1 MGTRR
6 RTLGD
11 VRPAGGCRPSARPRG
26 RGCQSHTRLSSS
38 PSVEV
43 LGSTCPGFSA
53 PKSHLAAQFCPVGQR
68 RSCPGLMPSTFPS
81 PWRERGHGRPP
92 STSRRTGE
100 EGQQTC
106 AMEGAWAARQARA
119 VHVHCHGLSRVPV
132 RPAQGAHPAK
142 RQPHARIRG
151 PHARQGQLS
160 KLVPLCGFRLWGA
173 CTLQHPWGCST
184 SGRGMVGA
192 ERVAAS
198 EGPPRGKPLQGCSV
212 HHGTQATSG
221 HPLGGVAVLDST

>member
-92 STSRRTGE
+92 STSRRTGA

-106 AMEGAWAARQARA
+106 ATEGAWA

-151 PHARQGQLS
+151 PHAAVKTQAVYGQQQGQM
-160 KLVPLCGFRLWGA
+160 PGA
-173 CTLQHPWGCST
+173 VTLKT
-184 SGRGMVGA
+184 R
-192 ERVAAS
+192 AS
-198 EGPPRGKPLQGCSV
+198 DL
-212 HHGTQATSG
+212 HT
-221 HPLGGVAVLDST
+221 